1 MRRKRRIPPRRHR
14 PEPPETGQDLSGTAA
29 NAQSLIGKALGSHL
43 ERLFLRSQTLV
54 FPQNRLKPAIPQP
67 YKTPVRFVHPP
78 PRALLT
84 RRVPGK
90 NTDAIPTLCRC
101 DADRGF

>member
-1 MRRKRRIPPRRHR
+1 R

-54 FPQNRLKPAIPQP
+54 FPQNRLKPGFRCISLERLLSGKGHSFANS
-67 YKTPVRFVHPP
+67 PP
-78 PRALLT
+78 CAQLLLT
-84 RRVPGK
+84 LQR
-90 NTDAIPTLCRC
+90 
-101 DADRGF
+101 

>member
-54 FPQNRLKPAIPQP
+54 FPQNRLTPDIPFQKPNVQN
-67 YKTPVRFVHPP
+67 VRFSPY
-78 PRALLT
+78 ALLT
-84 RRVPGK
+84 RRDAGK
-90 NTDAIPTLCRC
+90 NTDAIPTFCRR
-101 DADRGF
+101 DADR